1 MSVDER
7 IELLKSNI
15 LHYTKDLLHFDVVE
29 IRLLDQKTNHLE
41 PLLAVGMEP
50 EAEKRTLYALNPE
63 QRRDRFCRRHWQKA
77 ICAKTRP
84 KTRCTWKGVKAPR
97 AR

>member
-1 MSVDER
+1 MTIDER

-29 IRLLDQKTNHLE
+29 IRLLDQKTNRLE
-41 PLLAVGMEP
+41 PLLAVGMAP
-50 EAEKRTLYALNPE
+50 EAEQRVLYAQHAE
-63 QRRDRFCRRHWQKA
+63 QRRHRLCGGHRQEA

-84 KTRCTWKGVKAPR
+84 KIRCIWKGVKGR
-97 AR
+97 KVR

>member
-1 MSVDER
+1 MNFREMSIDER

-29 IRLLDQKTNHLE
+29 IRLLDQKTNQLE

-50 EAEKRTLYALNPE
+50 RS
-63 QRRDRFCRRHWQKA
+63 RKA
-77 ICAKTRP
+77 
-84 KTRCTWKGVKAPR
+84 RCCTP
-97 AR
+97 